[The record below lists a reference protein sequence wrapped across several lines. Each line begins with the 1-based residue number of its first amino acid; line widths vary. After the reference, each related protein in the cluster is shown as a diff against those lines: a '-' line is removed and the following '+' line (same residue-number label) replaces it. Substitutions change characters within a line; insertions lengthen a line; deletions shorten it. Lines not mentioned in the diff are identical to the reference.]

1 MEWFG
6 TLKTLELESYNTFL
20 IYWFI
25 ACVLNAIYLH
35 KSKELPLSNRIE
47 SQGMGVLGSI
57 DKKTGWVLMEIPV
70 LLVVGYFFL
79 QNQTGLDV
87 SSLMSVSGIMVA
99 FFVVHYFNRAVIY
112 PQRIKVAGK
121 TMPVYTML
129 TSMVFYIVNGYL
141 IGHYFGQLREYP
153 IEWLYDPRFLIG
165 VAVIYPQRI
174 KVAGKTMPVYTML
187 TSMVFYIVNGY
198 LIGHYFGQLRE
209 YPIEWLYDPRF
220 LIGVALFL
228 FGFFV
233 NIHSDNI
240 LINLRDEDEAG
251 YKIPHGGFFKHVSC
265 PNYMGE
271 CIEWI
276 GFAIMTWSSIGFV
289 YAAWVVLPLFIQARV
304 THQWYVDQ
312 FGDSYPKDRKA
323 IIPSWV

>member
-47 SQGMGVLGSI
+47 SQGIGVLGSI

-87 SSLMSVSGIMVA
+87 SFLMSVSGIMVA
-99 FFVVHYFNRAVIY
+99 FFVVHYINRAVIY

-121 TMPVYTML
+121 TMP
-129 TSMVFYIVNGYL
+129 I
-141 IGHYFGQLREYP
+141 
-153 IEWLYDPRFLIG
+153 
-165 VAVIYPQRI
+165 
-174 KVAGKTMPVYTML
+174 YTML

>member
-1 MEWFG
+1 MIEVIIVMEWFG

-70 LLVVGYFFL
+70 LLIVGYFFL

-99 FFVVHYFNRAVIY
+99 FFVVHYFNR
-112 PQRIKVAGK
+112 
-121 TMPVYTML
+121 
-129 TSMVFYIVNGYL
+129 
-141 IGHYFGQLREYP
+141 
-153 IEWLYDPRFLIG
+153 
-165 VAVIYPQRI
+165 AVIYPQRI

>member
-1 MEWFG
+1 MEWFE
-6 TLKTLELESYNTFL
+6 TLKTLDLESYNTFL

-25 ACVLNAIYLH
+25 ACILNAIYLH

-47 SQGMGVLGSI
+47 SQGMGALGSI

-79 QNQTGLDV
+79 QNQIGLNV
-87 SSLMSVSGIMVA
+87 SSFMSVSGVMVA
-99 FFVVHYFNRAVIY
+99 FFIVHYFNRAVIY

-153 IEWLYDPRFLIG
+153 IEWFYDPRFLIG
-165 VAVIYPQRI
+165 A
-174 KVAGKTMPVYTML
+174 
-187 TSMVFYIVNGY
+187 
-198 LIGHYFGQLRE
+198 
-209 YPIEWLYDPRF
+209 
-220 LIGVALFL
+220 ALFL

-240 LINLRDEDEAG
+240 LISLRDEDEAG

-323 IIPSWV
+323 IIPFWV

>member
-6 TLKTLELESYNTFL
+6 TLKTLELESYNIFL

-47 SQGMGVLGSI
+47 SQGMGALGSI

-153 IEWLYDPRFLIG
+153 IEWFYDPRFLIG
-165 VAVIYPQRI
+165 A
-174 KVAGKTMPVYTML
+174 
-187 TSMVFYIVNGY
+187 
-198 LIGHYFGQLRE
+198 
-209 YPIEWLYDPRF
+209 
-220 LIGVALFL
+220 ALFL

>member
-1 MEWFG
+1 MEWFE

-25 ACVLNAIYLH
+25 ACVLNAFYLH
-35 KSKELPLSNRIE
+35 KSKELPLSNRMDG
-47 SQGMGVLGSI
+47 QVMGALGSI

-79 QNQTGLDV
+79 QNQAGINL
-87 SSLMSVSGIMVA
+87 SSFLSVSGVMVA
-99 FFVVHYFNRAVIY
+99 FFIIHYFNRAVIY

-129 TSMVFYIVNGYL
+129 ASMVFYIVNGYL
-141 IGHYFGQLREYP
+141 IGHYFGQLKEYP

-165 VAVIYPQRI
+165 A
-174 KVAGKTMPVYTML
+174 
-187 TSMVFYIVNGY
+187 
-198 LIGHYFGQLRE
+198 
-209 YPIEWLYDPRF
+209 
-220 LIGVALFL
+220 ALFL

-240 LINLRDEDEAG
+240 LINLRDEDESG

-276 GFAIMTWSSIGFV
+276 GFAIMTWSSIGLV
-289 YAAWVVLPLFIQARV
+289 YAAWVVLPLFVQARI

-323 IIPSWV
+323 IIPFWV

>member
-1 MEWFG
+1 MIEVIIVMEWFG

-165 VAVIYPQRI
+165 VA
-174 KVAGKTMPVYTML
+174 
-187 TSMVFYIVNGY
+187 
-198 LIGHYFGQLRE
+198 
-209 YPIEWLYDPRF
+209 
-220 LIGVALFL
+220 LFL

-323 IIPSWV
+323 IIPFWV

>member
-1 MEWFG
+1 MIEVIIVMEWFG

-165 VAVIYPQRI
+165 VA
-174 KVAGKTMPVYTML
+174 
-187 TSMVFYIVNGY
+187 
-198 LIGHYFGQLRE
+198 
-209 YPIEWLYDPRF
+209 
-220 LIGVALFL
+220 LFL

-323 IIPSWV
+323 IIPFLV